1 MGRFS
6 EKVALITGAGSG
18 IGKATALALAREGAQ
33 LAIVDID
40 RDSCDET
47 LKLVKD
53 HSPYSVSFVCDV
65 SKEDEQNTLYLETL
79 KHFEGRLDIAVNNAG
94 IEGAVSKTADYPLAE
109 WNRVLDVN
117 LTGIFIGMKHQ
128 IKAMLINGGGSIVNM
143 SSVLGMVAVENF
155 PAYVAT
161 KHAII
166 GLTKAAAVEY
176 AANNIRINA
185 VCPATIETPLVMDR
199 GFRAGQDKA
208 VYDKLVSL
216 HPVGRLGKPEEIA
229 SMITWLCS
237 DDSSF
242 VTGAAMIVDGGYT
255 AI

>member
-18 IGKATALALAREGAQ
+18 IGKATAMALAREGAQ
-33 LAIVDID
+33 LVIVDID
-40 RDSCDET
+40 PDSCDQT

-53 HSPYSVSFVCDV
+53 HSPSSISLVCDV
-65 SKEDEQNTLYLETL
+65 SKEDEQNMLYRETL
-79 KHFEGRLDIAVNNAG
+79 RRFEGRLDIAVNNAG
-94 IEGAVSKTADYPLAE
+94 IEGVVAKTGDYPLAE

-117 LTGIFIGMKHQ
+117 LTGIFLGMKHQ

-161 KHAII
+161 KHAIV

-176 AANNIRINA
+176 AASNIRINA

-199 GFRAGQDKA
+199 GFRAGKNKD
-208 VYDKLVSL
+208 VYDNLVSL

-229 SMITWLCS
+229 SVVTWLCS

-242 VTGAAMIVDGGYT
+242 VSGTAMIVDGGYT